1 MHSFDSLFQFTPL
14 REGRPGG
21 RHARAAVRYFNS
33 RPSARGDVASSFAL
47 LPAGEFQFT
56 PLREGRPG
64 TAAERLPLIL
74 FNSRPSARGDAGAA
88 LLASRGKFS
97 IHAPPRGATVSHF
110 YSFLLPSFFNSRPS
124 ARGDMGVNTTSSRS
138 PFQFTPLREGRPKK
152 QEEPLDGQIFQ
163 FTPLREGR
171 PLTAEA
177 DGSPCIISIHAPPR
191 GATCWIS
198 SDGSFFGHFNSRPS
212 ARGD

>member
-1 MHSFDSLFQFTPL
+1 MYIRGAT
-14 REGRPGG
+14 
-21 RHARAAVRYFNS
+21 ANFNS
-33 RPSARGDVASSFAL
+33 RPSARGDAGRECRCTAS
-47 LPAGEFQFT
+47 
-56 PLREGRPG
+56 
-64 TAAERLPLIL
+64 IL
-74 FNSRPSARGDAGAA
+74 YFNSRPSARGDAGAA

-191 GATCWIS
+191 GATLAC
-198 SDGSFFGHFNSRPS
+198 R
-212 ARGD
+212 

>member
-1 MHSFDSLFQFTPL
+1 MIPRNSFFFVDACPSSSLIRLIVNCFFTSL
-14 REGRPGG
+14 LYIF
-21 RHARAAVRYFNS
+21 HDILAVLS
-33 RPSARGDVASSFAL
+33 LCGIAL
-47 LPAGEFQFT
+47 KKHT
-56 PLREGRPG
+56 KH
-64 TAAERLPLIL
+64 

-163 FTPLREGR
+163 FTPLREG
-171 PLTAEA
+171 
-177 DGSPCIISIHAPPR
+177 
-191 GATCWIS
+191 AT
-198 SDGSFFGHFNSRPS
+198 
-212 ARGD
+212 